1 MAALR
6 QRTLVISV
14 VLVAIIG
21 SVVYLELRSQEEVHV
36 PEFET
41 IIIIHTNDSHGCLLP
56 DGDVGGFAYIASI
69 VNNEREQYPGRV
81 LLLDAGD
88 IVDGDP
94 IGYMFYGRSVIT
106 VMNAMGYDAM
116 TLGNHDVAK
125 YGIKEGQWVISIEND
140 YLMDLKENA
149 EFPLLAANVL
159 INGSKHFPSYII
171 KEVRGVRIGIIGVTT
186 QWWGPPPENVEIL
199 DPATTA
205 NECVEEIKDNVDII
219 IALTHLGLWVDK
231 QFASVVKGVDIIIGG
246 HSHDIMW
253 EPENVG
259 GTMIVQAGYRGKYVG
274 RIQLEY
280 DVENRE
286 LTNFSYELI
295 EIWHPLLEE
304 DEEIAELVEYYEN
317 IISPIIPRR

>member
-1 MAALR
+1 MAALAR
-6 QRTLVISV
+6 RTFVIGV

-21 SVVYLELRSQEEVHV
+21 SIVYLKLRAQEEVHV

-41 IIIIHTNDSHGCLLP
+41 IIILHTNDSHGCLLP
-56 DGDVGGFAYIASI
+56 EGNLGGFAYIASI
-69 VNNEREQYPGRV
+69 VNNEREQNSGRV

-88 IVDGDP
+88 IVDGCP
-94 IGYMFYGRSVIT
+94 IGSMFYGRSVIT

-125 YGIKEGQWVISIEND
+125 YGIKEGQGVIPIEND

-149 EFPLLAANVL
+149 EFPLLVANVL
-159 INGSKHFPSYII
+159 INGSKPFPSYVIE
-171 KEVRGVRIGIIGVTT
+171 EVGGVRIGIIGVTT
-186 QWWGPPPENVEIL
+186 QWNPPSENVEIL
-199 DPATTA
+199 DPVTTA
-205 NECVEEIKDNVDII
+205 NECVEEIEDNVDFI
-219 IALTHLGLWVDK
+219 IALTHLGLWADE

-259 GTMIVQAGYRGKYVG
+259 GTMIVQAGYRGKYIG

-280 DVENRE
+280 DVKNHEIA
-286 LTNFSYELI
+286 NFSYELI
-295 EIWHPLLEE
+295 EVFNPLLEE

-317 IISPIIPRR
+317 IISPLIPGG

>member
-1 MAALR
+1 M
-6 QRTLVISV
+6 
-14 VLVAIIG
+14 
-21 SVVYLELRSQEEVHV
+21 
-36 PEFET
+36 
-41 IIIIHTNDSHGCLLP
+41 
-56 DGDVGGFAYIASI
+56 GGFAYIASI
-69 VNNEREQYPGRV
+69 VNNEREQHPGRV

-140 YLMDLKENA
+140 YLMDLKENS

-159 INGSKHFPSYII
+159 INGSKPFPSYVI
-171 KEVRGVRIGIIGVTT
+171 KEIGSVRVGIIGVTT
-186 QWWGPPPENVEIL
+186 QWWGSPPENVEIL
-199 DPATTA
+199 NPATTA

-246 HSHDIMW
+246 HTHDIMW

-259 GTMIVQAGYRGKYVG
+259 GTMIVQAGYRGRYVG

-280 DVENRE
+280 YVENRE
-286 LTNFSYELI
+286 LANFSYELI
-295 EIWHPLLEE
+295 EVWNPPLEE
-304 DEEIAELVEYYEN
+304 DEEIAELVEYYDN
-317 IISPIIPRR
+317 IISPIIPWR